1 MLEMMRFLREKYHV
15 KFTKR
20 KKKKRKNH
28 PHPKI
33 KTKKYHKICEWIDEN
48 AIVKVKIWT
57 KKSIKK
63 DVKSTKKAAKNKE
76 MFGQ

>member
-1 MLEMMRFLREKYHV
+1 MRFLREKYLV
-15 KFTKR
+15 KFTK
-20 KKKKRKNH
+20 KKKKRDKTTLT
-28 PHPKI
+28 PKSKPKI
-33 KTKKYHKICEWIDEN
+33 KTKNYHKICEWIDEKG
-48 AIVKVKIWT
+48 IVKVKSWT

>member
-1 MLEMMRFLREKYHV
+1 MLKNVEILREKYHV
-15 KFTKR
+15 MFTKE
-20 KKKKRKNH
+20 KKKWEKKH
-28 PHPKI
+28 PHPKNQN
-33 KTKKYHKICEWIDEN
+33 KKYHKIWEWIDEKG
-48 AIVKVKIWT
+48 IVKVKIWT